1 MSRPIKYRGREKKQE
16 WIIKY
21 TESKYVP
28 GELVYGSL
36 LDLGGDDIYIVS
48 TNSYDEGRTYDEA
61 YKEAVYT
68 KVYRETVGKYTGLPD
83 RNGKEIYDNAVVL
96 ITGEQELD
104 YGYTFRWNEKAIVK
118 WDDVECGF
126 YLDVINKREVKLCE
140 DGCFTVDRF
149 PLRKWTDEEWW
160 IEYEVIHEHYSLL
173 KGDSKDA

>member
-1 MSRPIKYRGREKKQE
+1 MRQIKFMAWHKADKKMYKVSGFSQNHWLLRGKSFPMPQ
-16 WIIKY
+16 
-21 TESKYVP
+21 
-28 GELVYGSL
+28 G
-36 LDLGGDDIYIVS
+36 
-48 TNSYDEGRTYDEA
+48 
-61 YKEAVYT
+61 AV
-68 KVYRETVGKYTGLPD
+68 EILQYTGLPD

-118 WDDVECGF
+118 WDDEECGF

-160 IEYEVIHEHYSLL
+160 IEYEVICEHPHLL
-173 KGDSKDA
+173 KGDSENE